1 MSNIIY
7 YTYMEVINKLKANEN
22 TKSIIL
28 VGSSKDKNLKDDDC
42 KVNDIDIFVIVKKQE
57 KDQIRDIK
65 TINNIEFDINYIS
78 IEGSYDFINKK
89 TYFFLKIKDG
99 KLIYDEEKIGET
111 IMRLCKDKY
120 NEGPNKLSIV
130 DKNFKANQLKSDI
143 LRLANKNNYDDFEY
157 DFLINL
163 YLIET
168 IKLYYIVSD
177 KWLPKDKKLLKSL
190 KMDNQ
195 NLYESVKKVQG
206 VNKYE
211 NLLRLLDYI
220 WSRL

>member
-1 MSNIIY
+1 MSYIIY
-7 YTYMEVINKLKANEN
+7 YTYMEVINRLKMNEN